1 MPYEADYQL
10 IAIIASSTNQ
20 IELAEA
26 LLPVAQILECK
37 DFSLV
42 LCCQRPLVP
51 DLFYAFSSNSQWAKI
66 YLENSLHSE
75 DPIFH
80 KSSDQP
86 LAFIWSHDHQPKVE
100 SQFWSLTEAFNFENG
115 YAIPLHFGQQWS
127 GYISF
132 NSPKPVSSSLLTDSI
147 IHKWLNGVVASVNH
161 VLMQKILPAV
171 MSEAIPKL
179 SKREIECLGWAAS
192 GKTSWEIAGIMT
204 LSEATVVFHLN
215 NLIRKLK
222 VKNRTQ
228 AIAVGMSLGLLANH
242 KVNQAS

>member
-10 IAIIASSTNQ
+10 LAIIASSANLHD
-20 IELAEA
+20 LADA
-26 LLPVAQILECK
+26 LLPVAHILECK

-42 LCCQRPLVP
+42 LNCQRPLVP
-51 DLFYAFSSNSQWAKI
+51 DLFYAFSSNAQWAQI
-66 YLENSLHSE
+66 YLQNDLHKE
-75 DPIFH
+75 DPILH
-80 KSSDQP
+80 KSLDQP
-86 LAFIWSHDHQPKVE
+86 LAFIWTHDHQPQIE
-100 SQFWSLTEAFNFENG
+100 SQFWSLTQVFNFENG
-115 YAIPLHFGQQWS
+115 YAIPVNFGSQWK

-132 NSPKPVSSSLLTDSI
+132 NSPKPVSTSLLTDSL
-147 IHKWLNGVVASVNH
+147 IHKWLNSVVAGVH
-161 VLMQKILPAV
+161 HMLMQKVLPHVMAEAV
-171 MSEAIPKL
+171 PKL

-228 AIAVGMSLGLLANH
+228 AIAVGMSLGLLAQH
-242 KVNQAS
+242 KVTHQI